1 MPVIGPV
8 GVKRVVHGFLEA
20 YALDTD
26 YRVAHHGEH
35 FARDGMKADVREVEP
50 GVVYDEDGL
59 TIRMFGVDHAPIEP
73 AVGYRFDWNGT
84 SVVISGDTV
93 KSDNLIEAARDC
105 DILVHEAMNEMP
117 LNAVRRGLERSNPRM
132 AILLT
137 DAMDYHTPT
146 HQVAEIAR
154 DAGVGKLVLTHLL
167 PSIAPNEQNETV
179 FVRGMAE
186 IYDGPII
193 VGRDLMR
200 ITP

>member
-1 MPVIGPV
+1 
-8 GVKRVVHGFLEA
+8 
-20 YALDTD
+20 
-26 YRVAHHGEH
+26 
-35 FARDGMKADVREVEP
+35 
-50 GVVYDEDGL
+50 
-59 TIRMFGVDHAPIEP
+59 
-73 AVGYRFDWNGT
+73 
-84 SVVISGDTV
+84 
-93 KSDNLIEAARDC
+93 
-105 DILVHEAMNEMP
+105 MNEMP